1 LPKIW
6 CAISGHGFGHA
17 AQVVPVLNEL
27 GRRMSGLTA
36 ILRTTVSPS
45 FFHDRLTIPW
55 SQQSVQQDVGCV
67 QHGPLEIDV
76 RATWEQH
83 RRFHTT
89 WDARLAAEMTA
100 MASAKPAIVL
110 ADTPY
115 LAISAAK
122 QARIPSVLLASL
134 TWSEILRALD
144 QSSVDD
150 SLLKSIELA
159 YREADLA
166 LRMTPGLPLPGMRN
180 VAVIGPIAEPATSRR
195 EELRAHLNVSTAE
208 QLVLVGFGGIPLEGL
223 PWDEM
228 ERMNGY
234 RFVVDSIPAYS
245 SSRVHSFAG
254 LPFSFNTVLASVDVV
269 MTKPGYGTIVESV
282 ACGVP
287 VVYVRRYN
295 FAEEAPLVEFLHQH
309 GSGSELSH
317 RDFLSGHWQNAFEAL
332 PKDRPAG
339 RPLLMGVAD
348 AARFLLPY
356 FQYTNRSH

>member
-1 LPKIW
+1 LPTIW

-36 ILRTTVSPS
+36 MLRTTVSSS

-55 SQQSVQQDVGCV
+55 SRQPVQQDIGCV
-67 QHGPLEIDV
+67 QHGPLEINV
-76 RATWEQH
+76 QATWEHHQ
-83 RRFHTT
+83 RFHTT

-100 MASAKPAIVL
+100 MAAAKPAIVM

-115 LAISAAK
+115 LAVSAAK

-134 TWSEILRALD
+134 TWSEILKSLD
-144 QSSVDD
+144 QSAVNHA
-150 SLLKSIELA
+150 LLKSIELA
-159 YREADLA
+159 YSDADVA
-166 LRMTPGLPLPGMRN
+166 LRMTPGLPLSGMMN
-180 VAVIGPIAEPATSRR
+180 VVDIGPIAEPATSYR

-223 PWDEM
+223 PWHEM
-228 ERMNGY
+228 ERMKGY
-234 RFVVDSIPAYS
+234 RFLVDGIPARP
-245 SSRVHSFAG
+245 SSRVHSFAE
-254 LPFSFNTVLASVDVV
+254 LPFSFKTVLASVDVV
-269 MTKPGYGTIVESV
+269 MTKPGYGTIVETV

-295 FAEEAPLVEFLHQH
+295 FAEEAPLVAFLHRH
-309 GSGSELSH
+309 GSGSELT
-317 RDFLSGHWQNAFEAL
+317 RGDFLSGNWQPAFEAL
-332 PKDRPAG
+332 PKERGA
-339 RPLLMGVAD
+339 RQLLLTGAAD

-356 FQYTNRSH
+356 FQ